1 MPANLSPE
9 FKKAEAEFKQAR
21 EPRERLRCLREMLRT
36 IPKHKGTE
44 HLQADIKTRIKQLT
58 EELTGPKKGGARS
71 GPTHSIRPEGAAQV
85 VLIGPPN
92 AGKSSLHA
100 RLTGSRA
107 KAAPYPY
114 TTKTPLPGM
123 LPYEGIDFQLV
134 DLPPISAEFMEPWY
148 VNALRPADAAML
160 VVDLS
165 DPECVEQV
173 VAIRDWLDG
182 KKVTL
187 DEQWAGATVG
197 EVAAGAGRRED
208 ARQAGE
214 DADEVPDPFRIH
226 LPTLLVANKS
236 DLDPDPDD
244 VRVLEELLGVRF
256 PAVAV
261 SLRRD
266 GRGAGRDR
274 SAALRR
280 ARDRAGLHQGSGAT
294 RGQEA
299 PLRRAPGRHRPGRR
313 APGAQGDRRV
323 PEVRARVGQR
333 AVRRTAGGSRPPDG
347 GRGHHRAPRL
357 SRACWSQGMNG
368 GDAPSQ

>member
-9 FKKAEAEFKQAR
+9 YKKAEAEFKQAR
-21 EPRERLRCLREMLRT
+21 DPRERLRCLREMLST

-85 VLIGPPN
+85 ALIGPPN

-100 RLTGSRA
+100 RLTGSQA
-107 KAAPYPY
+107 KVAPYPY

-123 LPYEGIDFQLV
+123 LPYAGVDFQLV
-134 DLPPISAEFMEPWY
+134 DLPPISAEFTEPWY

-182 KKVTL
+182 RRVTL
-187 DEQWAGATVG
+187 HERWQGAGVG
-197 EVAAGAGRRED
+197 VLAAGADRGQD
-208 ARQAGE
+208 AEQTEE

-261 SLRRD
+261 S
-266 GRGAGRDR
+266 AET
-274 SAALRR
+274 
-280 ARDRAGLHQGSGAT
+280 GSGLGAI
-294 RGQEA
+294 G
-299 PLRRAPGRHRPGRR
+299 PLLFDGLGIVRVYTKVPGRPADKKRPY
-313 APGAQGDRRV
+313 
-323 PEVRARVGQR
+323 
-333 AVRRTAGGSRPPDG
+333 AVRRGDTVLDVARLVHKEIAESLKFARVWGSGQFDG
-347 GRGHHRAPRL
+347 QQVGADHPMADEDIVELHG
-357 SRACWSQGMNG
+357 
-368 GDAPSQ
+368 